1 MIIKQIMISAFGGTK
16 DLTIDLSRGMNII
29 YGKNEAGKSTTQAF
43 IKAMFYGFTSNRQSI
58 RDNDRKRYRPWDID
72 RMNGQLIIE
81 DEKNIEYLIK
91 RSFAQTKKND
101 TSVVLNAISGIVA
114 KNINFSEPGTD
125 IFGLGCEAFEK
136 TLFIKQ
142 LGCKVSRDNEDEI
155 MTKLSNISQSGDEE
169 ISFHKSKEALLQA
182 LKDIANVRKNG
193 KLDVQKRKLSDL
205 TEERSEVLKIK
216 DEIINDQIELNQYL
230 KELNMIKT
238 EIKNLD
244 QTKRTS
250 QKMKLYKEYTE
261 LINCIEIVD
270 KSTKEIS
277 NLEQELNI
285 DGKVIN
291 QQYIDNLKEKYG
303 EYLNDKR
310 LHTEMDDQVKDTI
323 ESLQKLR
330 NQKDHYKGFESVDED
345 IEPKLLNYQNE
356 IKTAEKSEIELHD
369 LKDELEQSEVTLT
382 KEKEILGALISFEGV
397 SEETEQIITL
407 KEEKI
412 RDLEQKLENNLK
424 KDNIKLRFEIL
435 KDKKTTATIMTGIG
449 LLLTLIAI
457 ILGFTMGPALFAIF
471 IISIPCLI
479 YGIYSLSDITRR
491 LMVASQEMSELKDIE
506 GIQKEIT
513 LLKEELENIYKDYN
527 VSSYKE
533 YNAKLK
539 KYYESKTGLDVINAL
554 IKEKKVKI
562 LVIEQSINSED
573 KNHKINFVNA
583 TFSLC
588 NCKGLEDFTS
598 KLKIYEKLAVDINN
612 LKVSIENSN
621 TRMTEVKRKQ
631 CEAEKTILKSL
642 KRESL
647 GPLTIDNVTENI
659 GRLTT
664 SLVELKESENTI
676 KSTNSLYNS
685 LLQGR
690 NIVEIEKQLIGFVP
704 NDKQEDILTVEEI
717 DIMFKDKNVKLMDC
731 EKTINNIENLI
742 KTKLIGRRVVDQIEV
757 ELENTNEKIGY
768 YEHALKSIEQALTFL
783 EDSFEEIRKNF
794 GPKLNAKVGEVL
806 SKITLGKYQNIKI
819 ADNYDVKIEDN
830 NLNMI
835 KELDYFSNGTLDQ
848 IYFALRLGIIDL
860 IYGEQHTMPIIL
872 DDTFVQYD
880 DERLKAALD
889 YLHSISQNKQ
899 IILFACQ
906 KRELEMLKDYSDI
919 GVITI

>member
-1 MIIKQIMISAFGGTK
+1 
-16 DLTIDLSRGMNII
+16 
-29 YGKNEAGKSTTQAF
+29 
-43 IKAMFYGFTSNRQSI
+43 
-58 RDNDRKRYRPWDID
+58 
-72 RMNGQLIIE
+72 
-81 DEKNIEYLIK
+81 
-91 RSFAQTKKND
+91 
-101 TSVVLNAISGIVA
+101 
-114 KNINFSEPGTD
+114 
-125 IFGLGCEAFEK
+125 
-136 TLFIKQ
+136 
-142 LGCKVSRDNEDEI
+142 
-155 MTKLSNISQSGDEE
+155 
-169 ISFHKSKEALLQA
+169 
-182 LKDIANVRKNG
+182 
-193 KLDVQKRKLSDL
+193 
-205 TEERSEVLKIK
+205 
-216 DEIINDQIELNQYL
+216 
-230 KELNMIKT
+230 
-238 EIKNLD
+238 
-244 QTKRTS
+244 
-250 QKMKLYKEYTE
+250 
-261 LINCIEIVD
+261 
-270 KSTKEIS
+270 
-277 NLEQELNI
+277 
-285 DGKVIN
+285 
-291 QQYIDNLKEKYG
+291 
-303 EYLNDKR
+303 
-310 LHTEMDDQVKDTI
+310 
-323 ESLQKLR
+323 
-330 NQKDHYKGFESVDED
+330 
-345 IEPKLLNYQNE
+345 
-356 IKTAEKSEIELHD
+356 
-369 LKDELEQSEVTLT
+369 
-382 KEKEILGALISFEGV
+382 
-397 SEETEQIITL
+397 
-407 KEEKI
+407 
-412 RDLEQKLENNLK
+412 
-424 KDNIKLRFEIL
+424 
-435 KDKKTTATIMTGIG
+435 
-449 LLLTLIAI
+449 
-457 ILGFTMGPALFAIF
+457 MGPALFAIF

-621 TRMTEVKRKQ
+621 TRMAEVKRKQ